1 MIKYGTIQQYKGP
14 FKSTDVIT
22 LEKSYKVG
30 ISIREK
36 DFMKLGSQKHS
47 SLQFNIN
54 GENIHMGR
62 TCMYEV
68 DNPIPAGTITFPS
81 GAPQSVL
88 VEVVYCKDEDE

>member
-1 MIKYGTIQQYKGP
+1 MINYGTIQQYKGP
-14 FKSTDVIT
+14 FQSGYTIS
-22 LEKSYKVG
+22 LEKSCKVG
-30 ISIREK
+30 ISIGEK
-36 DFMKLGSQKHS
+36 DFMKLGSQEYS

-62 TCMYEV
+62 TYMYEV
-68 DNPIPAGTITFPS
+68 DNPIPAGTIIFPS